1 MKKFNQ
7 IFIVAACMLLG
18 ILSSCSYLDVVPDEK
33 ATEKDAF
40 EDKDAAKR
48 FVYSCYAYIPNPRS
62 GTGSLDLFTSDEV
75 VTAFE
80 HETFAAFPK
89 GNYSASNPVISYWN
103 SLFQGIKQCYILL
116 NNIDMV
122 PALEASIKADYIAQ
136 AKFLIAYYHFLLVR
150 NYGPVIL
157 VKEEP
162 SLTTP
167 ADQYAARSPYDECV
181 DYVCQMFDEAAAEL
195 PATRINENYGLATSV
210 AAKALKAR
218 MLLYAASPL
227 FNGNSEFYSSFV
239 NKDGTA
245 LMPQAYSAEKWQKA
259 KVAYEEAIRAAEGA
273 GHSLYTSTDYMLDG
287 YDNAEP
293 ADPVQHRLRYTIIEP
308 ANTEVIW
315 ADCRSE
321 GAYSVQNK
329 SLPFC
334 NGSAY
339 NGVSPT
345 LAMLK
350 RFYTKNGLP
359 VDQDPEFPKG
369 NGIYEVTALGEENA
383 TIGDPEAKTIRF
395 NLNREPR
402 FYSWVA
408 FQGGFYEIMSASDGN
423 GAYQNDESYN
433 KYSDSGRG
441 KLVCD
446 FVIGGNTSRQPAGSS
461 LRTNNYSPTGYLNKK
476 GVVPGYNVRTS
487 LYNPPFY
494 PWPVIRLAELYLG
507 YAEACVECNDLNTA
521 KTYLDKVRT
530 RAGIPTV
537 ETSWNGIATLDQ
549 AKLREIV
556 RQERTIEFY
565 LENQTFWDLRRWKQA
580 AEYFGVK
587 AKGMNIAGKTIDEF
601 AQETEVSF
609 ERKFESPTQYLM
621 PVPLTDV
628 NRNMNLVQNPGY

>member
-1 MKKFNQ
+1 
-7 IFIVAACMLLG
+7 
-18 ILSSCSYLDVVPDEK
+18 
-33 ATEKDAF
+33 
-40 EDKDAAKR
+40 
-48 FVYSCYAYIPNPRS
+48 
-62 GTGSLDLFTSDEV
+62 
-75 VTAFE
+75 
-80 HETFAAFPK
+80 
-89 GNYSASNPVISYWN
+89 
-103 SLFQGIKQCYILL
+103 
-116 NNIDMV
+116 
-122 PALEASIKADYIAQ
+122 
-136 AKFLIAYYHFLLVR
+136 
-150 NYGPVIL
+150 
-157 VKEEP
+157 
-162 SLTTP
+162 
-167 ADQYAARSPYDECV
+167 
-181 DYVCQMFDEAAAEL
+181 
-195 PATRINENYGLATSV
+195 
-210 AAKALKAR
+210 
-218 MLLYAASPL
+218 
-227 FNGNSEFYSSFV
+227 
-239 NKDGTA
+239 
-245 LMPQAYSAEKWQKA
+245 
-259 KVAYEEAIRAAEGA
+259 
-273 GHSLYTSTDYMLDG
+273 MLDG

-369 NGIYEVTALGEENA
+369 NSIYEVTALGEENA

-521 KTYLDKVRT
+521 KTYLDKART